1 MVQLRQ
7 DLNPRTHAPETAAL
21 PLYHKEDLDGEPCTV
36 RVYKV
41 CLKSA
46 PGMPS
51 ASRQPRLDLERPV
64 ERRLLLQERDR
75 PDATGREAAGLQQ
88 GARRRLP
95 RCVVSVARVQA
106 GRGRAHMNITMHTH
120 TTHPAA
126 SGRGKSPPFSDSI
139 WHCLR
144 FELVSSTVN
153 PTLAST
159 TLVWLRAYDTTV
171 FAWLKFR
178 APRARAAPDGTGSS
192 RAARSTYTNA

>member
-21 PLYHKEDLDGEPCTV
+21 PLYHKEDLDGERCTV
-36 RVYKV
+36 RVSKL
-41 CLKSA
+41 CLN
-46 PGMPS
+46 GMPLAS
-51 ASRQPRLDLERPV
+51 ASRQLPRLDLERPV

-106 GRGRAHMNITMHTH
+106 GRGRAHMTMHTH

-126 SGRGKSPPFSDSI
+126 SCRSKSPPFSDSI

-144 FELVSSTVN
+144 FELVSSTMN

-192 RAARSTYTNA
+192 RAARSTCTNA